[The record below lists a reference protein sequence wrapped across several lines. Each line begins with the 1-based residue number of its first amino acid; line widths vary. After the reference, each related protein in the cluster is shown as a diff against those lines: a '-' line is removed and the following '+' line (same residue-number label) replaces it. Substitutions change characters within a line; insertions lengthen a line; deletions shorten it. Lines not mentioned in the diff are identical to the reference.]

1 MTWMDAKGTFK
12 QWGLRF
18 AIVTGVSLIAFIAKT
33 EDSRLNNKI
42 SVLESDAVS
51 AKVTLGRLEE
61 KIDSMRAQLDRIER
75 KDSNY
80 VGQDKGS
87 AFVPVEP
94 SSR

>member
-18 AIVTGVSLIAFIAKT
+18 VIATVVAFVAFVAKT

-42 SVLESDAVS
+42 AVLESDSVS

-61 KIDSMRAQLDRIER
+61 KLDALKSQLDRIER
-75 KDSNY
+75 KGINY
-80 VGQDKGS
+80 VGQD
-87 AFVPVEP
+87 
-94 SSR
+94 